1 MKARKDVL
9 RRYLPNVT
17 LEVEALHALE
27 EIYMKYNEPAGTFKT
42 LSVLHVWDR
51 LYVRWIALS
60 MHLRVIFTLKFSI
73 CVLRSRF
80 ISCEFNVPGVIAL
93 YAFLQQLQQ
102 NPVGSDIHV
111 SVQPTPGKQLGSSA
125 IIF

>member
-27 EIYMKYNEPAGTFKT
+27 EIYMKYNEPAGTFKICWYCMSGAGCT
-42 LSVLHVWDR
+42 KGA
-51 LYVRWIALS
+51 WIALS
-60 MHLRVIFTLKFSI
+60 MHLRVTFTLKFSI

-93 YAFLQQLQQ
+93 YAFLQQFQQ
-102 NPVGSDIHV
+102 NPVDIAISIFLYNRPLV
-111 SVQPTPGKQLGSSA
+111 NNSVALQ
-125 IIF
+125 